1 MYNIENFKDNLLRW
15 FDAEQREMPWRET
28 KNPYYIWLS
37 EIMLQ
42 QTQVATVVD
51 YYLRFIERF
60 PTIES
65 LNNAQEDVVLK
76 LWEGLG
82 YYSRARNFHTAIK
95 DVYQNHNSTVP
106 SEPEQFGKLKGV
118 GPYTKAAVM
127 SIAFNKPLAT
137 VDGNVFRVWSRLN
150 NDDRDT
156 KLQSTRK
163 AFEQELQ
170 PYVETRAGDFNQAMM
185 ELGAMVC
192 TPKAP
197 LCLFCPVQDNCE
209 AFEQGTVNDLPVKT
223 TKVSK
228 KIIKQH
234 VYIIKN
240 NENEYL
246 IEQRTAKL
254 LNNMW
259 EFPMYEATQ
268 KDNIN
273 TELAMNMTFSDKP
286 IYKLKHQFTHL
297 QWDIEVDMADEVI
310 DKQQVELPE
319 RMQWIHFDDKEQ
331 YNFPVSMTKIYKFL
345 KEH

>member
-65 LNNAQEDVVLK
+65 LNNAQEDEVLK

-209 AFEQGTVNDLPVKT
+209 AFEKGTVNDLPVKT

-297 QWDIEVDMADEVI
+297 QWDIEVYMADEVI